1 MPTDAA
7 NRSASVAHRGLA
19 SINRFSRRVLAAVV
33 LLGVAWLLRP
43 VPACLGDDDTAA
55 TPIVVARIDDEPIY
69 RATYLDVLR
78 RAGHDAATSPQE
90 RQQIA
95 ARVVEELI
103 NEQLV
108 GRLLK
113 ENGLSALP
121 SEVDGM
127 IATLRSQLAA
137 RQQTLESFLTS
148 SGRDE
153 AMLRKQMAT
162 ELGLN
167 KLLVPRLTEQR
178 LTTYFD
184 QHRQEFDGSR
194 LRVSHI
200 VLRPN
205 SAAGIDANAALSAQ
219 AAQIRRAIVA
229 GDLSFAEAARRY
241 SAGQSRLRDG
251 DLGFIPRHGL
261 LHEAFSTEAF
271 RLAEGGVS
279 EPFATPFGVH
289 LATVTAVEPGRGSFA
304 AARTEV
310 QKQLASEL
318 LREMLAEKRQA
329 VAIVYAPG
337 IPHFAEPVGTA
348 AVGPRAVV
356 IEPPGDGNWGN

>member
-1 MPTDAA
+1 MPNENRD
-7 NRSASVAHRGLA
+7 RSARDPWLPAAML
-19 SINRFSRRVLAAVV
+19 LAAA
-33 LLGVAWLLRP
+33 LLLPGW
-43 VPACLGDDDTAA
+43 PACLGDDDTAA

-78 RAGHDAATSPQE
+78 RAGHDAATSPEE

-108 GRLLK
+108 VQLLK
-113 ENGLSALP
+113 ENGVATLP

-127 IATLRSQLAA
+127 IATLRSQLAG
-137 RQQTLESFLTS
+137 RQQTLESFLAA

-178 LTTYFD
+178 LTTYFE

-205 SAAGIDANAALSAQ
+205 SAAGIEANAAISEQ
-219 AAQIRRAIVA
+219 AAQIRRAILA

-261 LHEAFSTEAF
+261 LHEAFTTEAF
-271 RLAEGGVS
+271 RLAEGDVS
-279 EPFATPFGVH
+279 EPIATPFGVH
-289 LATVTAVEPGRGSFA
+289 LVTVTAIEPGRGSFA
-304 AARTEV
+304 ANRTEV
-310 QKQLASEL
+310 QKQLASEE

-329 VAIVYAPG
+329 VAIVYTPG
-337 IPHFAEPVGTA
+337 IPHFAEPVGRSA
-348 AVGPRAVV
+348 GGPRAVV
-356 IEPPGDGNWGN
+356 IEPPANGNGGN